1 MGKINHYTSIA
12 VQWWHIN
19 PLQEVH
25 QNDITTKVYNG
36 NIVCFNSELSS
47 FQHAKS
53 IISIQKILGR
63 K

>member
-25 QNDITTKVYNG
+25 QNDIFKFQDHM
-36 NIVCFNSELSS
+36 ILFNSELSS
-47 FQHAKS
+47 YQHAKS